1 MKWLNPALIHA
12 ILNKETW
19 AGLVKTRDSVTLKLR
34 LHRIL
39 IIWTNLRLIRI
50 RLIKLNHQGL
60 HLLIPLTK
68 VCHLLFNRVVNKL
81 FKILKDK
88 SSGNRVQDATME
100 LTLIKMNSHMLIWAL
115 AEAINRTLY
124 LKLMLTNSVADL
136 N

>member
-1 MKWLNPALIHA
+1 M
-12 ILNKETW
+12 
-19 AGLVKTRDSVTLKLR
+19 R

-50 RLIKLNHQGL
+50 RLIKLNHQGP
-60 HLLIPLTK
+60 HLLTPLIK
-68 VCHLLFNRVVNKL
+68 ACHLLFSRVVNKL